1 MIHRPAFLLALSLTV
16 ATILVASGWVARG
29 DEAAIAK
36 VSPAESFTEDAR
48 LPVRA
53 SGLYEEVLSSELT
66 EVHLITGKAEVT
78 QGESTFSGARMAF
91 FVTRTSAGFDTAI
104 YGEDLTIVTRSGR
117 KTIGAKAFRL
127 ESAEAPEFLVQDSA
141 AAESTDQPLLRRAV
155 SRLYPGDAG
164 EVSLTSLQNPTD
176 IFSPPVS
183 SLPQP
188 GAASGARRVQ
198 IRPRSSDP
206 LRVESSTTPDT
217 VPAERVTVITGGVN
231 VLIDGLDSNIEGLD
245 IAPGLVDLSADR
257 VVIWTQAG
265 EGDALEAG
273 STVVQP
279 ADARFQ
285 VYLEGNIV
293 IRQNQNSIRATHG
306 FFDAAGNR
314 ALLLNAELRAFVPA
328 IGSDF
333 RIRGERMRQL
343 SSDRFH
349 VQNAWATTSPYGKPG
364 YRLQASD
371 IFVEQGPSSL
381 TGVDPLTGQQVLG
394 NTTWITSLNNQFM
407 AGDVPLLYLPK
418 VSGPAEDPGV
428 PIRSVTVT
436 QDRIFGLQL
445 NTVWDLNKLL
455 GMPRQPG
462 QRFDL
467 LGDYRSKRGP
477 GAGVRG
483 EYKGENS
490 LGQWQGGGTLY
501 YQYDSGSDNLGLDRR
516 HLDPR
521 DNSRGEATWSHRQT
535 LPGQGLLFG
544 EIGYLSD
551 RNYLE
556 QYDEGRFDSA
566 KDVETVLGIRRDS
579 DAWSGMFWGRTD
591 LSGFE
596 ANTQWLPR
604 GDLYAFSQPLLD
616 GRVYWNM
623 HSSVGYADMQP
634 LQAPSN
640 PDDPYTPM
648 GLPYMTNASGVVAMT
663 RHELNAPVNVGPM
676 TFEPFVGGEAAFWDD
691 GFTAQSVDRY
701 LVNAGLRARL
711 SATKLFPFARS
722 AILGVNGL
730 AHKHDTMLE
739 YSFTD
744 ATTGLNDI
752 PQYNE
757 IDENSQERFRSRYT
771 LNSQI
776 FPGAIPAQFNPRN
789 YALRTGAGLWTSAP
803 YHEIADNLQAL
814 RIGFRDRLQTK
825 TGPDNAP
832 RIRDWMVWEYGAT
845 YFPDAERDN
854 FSKDFGL
861 LYSHYRWNFSDRT
874 SLMTDSSWDLFKNA
888 SSVWSIGMLSQ
899 RSLRGSVYVGFRE
912 VSAGS
917 YLNSQTLISSYSYQM
932 SPKWISTASFAYDV
946 AQSEARGS
954 SLTVSRVGLD
964 WVLHFGFGLDFSK
977 DNVGLGVSLEPRF
990 GPPSATNLASLL
1002 GLQ

>member
-1 MIHRPAFLLALSLTV
+1 MSHRPAFLTAIFLTV
-16 ATILVASGWVARG
+16 ATVLVAMAGVARG
-29 DEAAIAK
+29 DEGEIAR
-36 VSPAESFTEDAR
+36 VSPAESFTDDAEQR
-48 LPVRA
+48 VRV
-53 SGLYEEVLSSELT
+53 SGLYEEVLKSESM
-66 EVHLITGKAEVT
+66 EVHLITGRAHVT
-78 QGESTFSGARMAF
+78 QGDSTFSANRMAL
-91 FVTRTSAGFDTAI
+91 FVTRTSAGYDTAV
-104 YGEDLTIVTRSGR
+104 YGEDLTIETRSGR
-117 KTIGAKAFRL
+117 RSTGAKAFRL
-127 ESAEAPEFLVQDSA
+127 ESVVAPEIEVQDSA
-141 AAESTDQPLLRRAV
+141 AAESTDQPLLRRALQ
-155 SRLYPGDAG
+155 RLYPGDAV
-164 EVSLTSLQNPTD
+164 EASLPSVQNPSD

-183 SLPQP
+183 SLSQT
-188 GAASGARRVQ
+188 ASTGARRVQ

-231 VLIDGLDSNIEGLD
+231 VLIDGLDSNIEGLN

-314 ALLLNAELRAFVPA
+314 ALLLNAELRAFVPST
-328 IGSDF
+328 GGDF

-364 YRLQASD
+364 YRLRASD
-371 IFVEQGPSSL
+371 IFVEQGPSRL
-381 TGVDPLTGQQVLG
+381 AGIDPLTGQQVLG
-394 NTTWITSLNNQFM
+394 NTTWITSLNNQFVV
-407 AGDVPLLYLPK
+407 GDVPLMYLPK
-418 VSGPAEDPGV
+418 VSGPAEDPGI
-428 PIRSVTVT
+428 PIRGVTVT

-462 QRFDL
+462 QRWDL

-477 GAGVRG
+477 GTGIRG
-483 EYKGENS
+483 EYEGENS
-490 LGQWQGGGTLY
+490 LGRWQGGGTLY
-501 YQYDSGSDNLGLDRR
+501 YQYDSGNDNLGLDRR
-516 HLDPR
+516 ELDPR
-521 DNSRGEATWSHRQT
+521 DNSRGEVTWRHRQA
-535 LPGQGLLFG
+535 LPDQGLLFG

-556 QYDEGRFDSA
+556 QYDEGRFDSE
-566 KDVETVLGIRRDS
+566 KDVETVLGIRKDAG
-579 DAWSGMFWGRTD
+579 AWSGMFWGRTD

-604 GDLYAFSQPLLD
+604 GDVYAFSQPLLD

-623 HSSVGYADMQP
+623 HSSAGYADMQP
-634 LQAPSN
+634 LQSPTD
-640 PDDPYTPM
+640 PDDPYTPL
-648 GLPYMTNASGVVAMT
+648 GLPYMTNASGAVLMT
-663 RHELNAPVNVGPM
+663 RHELNAPVNVGPI
-676 TFEPFVGGEAAFWDD
+676 TLEPFVGGEAAFWEE

-722 AILGVNGL
+722 EILGVNGL

-739 YSFTD
+739 YAFTD
-744 ATTGLNDI
+744 ASTSLNEI

-757 IDENSQERFRSRYT
+757 IDENAQERFRSRYT
-771 LNSQI
+771 LNTQI

-789 YALRTGAGLWTSAP
+789 YALRTGAGLWSSAP

-854 FSKDFGL
+854 FSEDFGL

-874 SLMTDSSWDLFKNA
+874 SLMTDSSWDLFENA

-932 SPKWISTASFAYDV
+932 SPRWISTASFAYDV
-946 AQSEARGS
+946 AQREARGS

-990 GPPSATNLASLL
+990 GPPSATNLAALL